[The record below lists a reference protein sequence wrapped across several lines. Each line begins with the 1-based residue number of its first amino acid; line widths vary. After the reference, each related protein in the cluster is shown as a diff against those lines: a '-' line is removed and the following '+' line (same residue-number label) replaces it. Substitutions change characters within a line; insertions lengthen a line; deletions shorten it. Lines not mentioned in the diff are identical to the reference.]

1 MRKEVKP
8 PAVRDPVETR
18 LLKKAYHSI
27 GITFLRNHNH
37 HHHHH
42 RRHDATYLPCH
53 STAIRPMFAAI

>member
-27 GITFLRNHNH
+27 GITFS
-37 HHHHH
+37 
-42 RRHDATYLPCH
+42 ATTTTTTTTTGAMMPLTFH
-53 STAIRPMFAAI
+53 ATALQ

>member
-27 GITFLRNHNH
+27 VITFSAAA
-37 HHHHH
+37 
-42 RRHDATYLPCH
+42 ATT
-53 STAIRPMFAAI
+53 TATTTTTTGAMMPLTFHATALQ